1 MRGPAGRSADAA
13 RAIKKLIVTS
23 VEQVNSGSRLV
34 AEAGQA
40 IDDIVARVR
49 QVDALPGEISRVA
62 TDQAAGVGQV
72 NSAEGQLDD
81 MTQQNAPWWSKA
93 PRCPAGWRHRRRA
106 WRRPWRFS
114 GKASPH
120 PTELSGAGG
129 WHQRRDASPR
139 VHDRQNPRANYSLK

>member
-81 MTQQNAPWWSKA
+81 MTQQNAALVEQSAAVSSRLAAQAARLAEAVAVFRQGFAA
-93 PRCPAGWRHRRRA
+93 P
-106 WRRPWRFS
+106 
-114 GKASPH
+114 
-120 PTELSGAGG
+120 
-129 WHQRRDASPR
+129 
-139 VHDRQNPRANYSLK
+139 N